1 MSGQMEKLLKWLG
14 FKKEERTEGIITIIL
29 IVGTFLTS
37 IGIGLSILTP
47 KGISAI
53 LTMLGAFA
61 IFVATTGMVFAW
73 LLKELKGE

>member
-1 MSGQMEKLLKWLG
+1 MEKLLKWLG

-29 IVGTFLTS
+29 MVGTFLTS

-53 LTMLGAFA
+53 LAMVGAFTV
-61 IFVATTGMVFAW
+61 FVATATLIIYWFIKSM
-73 LLKELKGE
+73 GE